1 MRQSD
6 FMIAAARPLAPTQA
20 TAPAVASNGGTPA
33 TAPAFT
39 TTGGNAFGAMF
50 RQVQG
55 EVGDFLSNGGSAL
68 PAAPA
73 LSPEGQAYLERAQG
87 AAPAVEGVTDA
98 GQQEFLESIKPW
110 AQQAADML
118 GVAPALVAAH
128 AALESGWGQRPL
140 RRSNGADSNN
150 LFGIKAGAQWNGDVA
165 ATLTTEY
172 KHGAALK
179 KTERFRSYPDQGSAF
194 RDYAQ
199 VLLDNPRFHGALN
212 AGNDAHAFARGL
224 ARGGYA
230 TDPAYAEKLGRL
242 ASRLQQAATTATTAA
257 RAED

>member
-6 FMIAAARPLAPTQA
+6 FLIAAARPLAPTQA
-20 TAPAVASNGGTPA
+20 TAPAVSSNPGTPA
-33 TAPAFT
+33 TAPAFSSN
-39 TTGGNAFGAMF
+39 GSSGAGFGAMF

-55 EVGDFLSNGGSAL
+55 EVGDFLANGGSDL
-68 PAAPA
+68 APA
-73 LSPEGQAYLERAQG
+73 PTLSPEGQAYLERTQN
-87 AAPAVEGVTDA
+87 AAPAAGSEGVSDA

-118 GVAPALVAAH
+118 GVDPALVAAH

-140 RRSNGADSNN
+140 KRSNGADSNN
-150 LFGIKAGAQWNGDVA
+150 LFGVKAGAQWRGDVA

-172 KHGAALK
+172 ENGAALK

-212 AGNDAHAFARGL
+212 TGNNAHAFAQGL

-230 TDPAYAEKLGRL
+230 TDPAYAEKLSRL
-242 ASRLQQAATTATTAA
+242 ASRLQQSAAASG
-257 RAED
+257 D